1 MELDL
6 IVEAVVA
13 LMIALGVIGFIY
25 GISNFTSIRN
35 LNIRI
40 EQLEDK
46 IRRM

>member
-6 IVEAVVA
+6 IGQAVVS
-13 LMIALGVIGFIY
+13 LMIALCVIGFIY

-46 IRRM
+46 TRRM